1 MTSKIRWSV
10 VTFIVCG
17 IVSAGGDSVQAGQ
30 RATGSDASVEVT
42 RVERSWESAIQKKD
56 SAAVDKILAADWI
69 GLNPDG
75 TLETRSHFL
84 TAVKDGEYATTKL
97 DDVTVSTLSGVVVG
111 HGRSSDKDGKYAYS
125 DVFVRLNGEWRAA
138 YTQVALLPPP
148 AKK

>member
-1 MTSKIRWSV
+1 MTSKMQWSV
-10 VTFIVCG
+10 VAFMVCG
-17 IVSAGGDSVQAGQ
+17 FVSAAGDRVRAGQ
-30 RATGSDASVEVT
+30 ASGSGASVGVT
-42 RVERSWESAIQKKD
+42 KVERAWERAIQNKD
-56 SAAVDKILAADWI
+56 SAAVDKILAADWV

-84 TAVKDGEYATTKL
+84 MAVKNGEYATTKL
-97 DDVTVSTLSGVVVG
+97 DDVTISTLSGVVVG

-138 YTQVALLPPP
+138 YTQVGLLPAP

>member
-1 MTSKIRWSV
+1 MTSKMRLGV

-17 IVSAGGDSVQAGQ
+17 IVSVAGDGVQAGQ

-84 TAVKDGEYATTKL
+84 TAVKNGEYATTKL